1 MKLPFEFGL
10 KLFFRLLV
18 PGFLFTLGLLPGCF
32 FLTDLSGWQI
42 KHEYVFVATIVL
54 AGFLIMI
61 SDMPAY
67 MLFEGRRYWPGP
79 IHLWFL
85 RRLQNRLSVLK
96 AKATVDKLNSIYTRK
111 RKLLSTSDPAPELLE
126 DIARDVREYE
136 EAQFDLRQFPQDED
150 FEHYVGFPSRLG
162 NIIEA
167 FENYS
172 SRSYGMDAV
181 FYWPRLWLKLD
192 KETREEVD
200 NQQAVA
206 DSALYCS
213 LALYLSGLLWLVYD
227 ISFAVNSLAVKL
239 APARV
244 FNGFR
249 VTLFDYLPDMW
260 LSWLLF
266 PAFMVCGYGV
276 YRASLRLHS
285 QFGETFKAVFD
296 VFAKEIDISEPLNQ
310 IAPSIVPVSPNRR
323 EQLSAVFRYLQHG
336 LVKCPNCDIRMR
348 PSDAKTHKCASSQI
362 ADARPLTPPAPVVEV
377 LNESAQNK
385 S

>member
-18 PGFLFTLGLLPGCF
+18 PGLLLSLGLLPVCF
-32 FLTDLSGWQI
+32 FLTDLGGWQI
-42 KHEYVFVATIVL
+42 KREYVFVATIVL

-67 MLFEGRRYWPGP
+67 MLFEGRRYWPEP
-79 IHLWFL
+79 IRLWFL
-85 RRLQNRLSVLK
+85 QRLQNRVSVLK
-96 AKATVDKLNSIYTRK
+96 AKATVTILNSIHAK
-111 RKLLSTSDPAPELLE
+111 RTLLAASDPTPQALL
-126 DIARDVREYE
+126 DIARGEREYQ
-136 EAQFDLRQFPQDED
+136 EAQFDLRQFPQDD
-150 FEHYVGFPSRLG
+150 QFEHYVGYPSRLG
-162 NIIEA
+162 NIIAAYES
-167 FENYS
+167 YS
-172 SRSYGMDAV
+172 TRSYGMDAV

-206 DSALYCS
+206 DSGLYCS

-227 ISFAVNSLAVKL
+227 ISFAVNSLVVKL
-239 APARV
+239 APGRA
-244 FNGFR
+244 FNGFK
-249 VTLFDYLPDMW
+249 VTLFEYLPDMW

-266 PAFMVCGYGV
+266 PTFMVSGYVV

-323 EQLSAVFRYLQHG
+323 AQLLAVFRYLQHG
-336 LVKCPNCDIRMR
+336 LVKCPNCDTRMR
-348 PSDAKTHKCASSQI
+348 PGEAKTHKCASQI
-362 ADARPLTPPAPVVEV
+362 ADVKPLTSRAPVVEV
-377 LNESAQNK
+377 LNESGAK
-385 S
+385 